1 MQFLAVI
8 LLLTL
13 TPARA
18 WAAET
23 FSMGSALLQTTWALL
38 LVVGLILAIYGIA
51 KKRLSLGKIGGSAI
65 KIVELRPIMPK
76 STLALVEIRGK
87 EYLLGISANG
97 IHLIAEVSGAA
108 KDEKPDFESLMAA
121 SK

>member
-1 MQFLAVI
+1 
-8 LLLTL
+8 
-13 TPARA
+13 
-18 WAAET
+18 
-23 FSMGSALLQTTWALL
+23 MGSALLQTTWALL

-65 KIVELRPIMPK
+65 KVVELRPIMPK

-97 IHLIAEVSGAA
+97 IHLIADVSGDANVA
-108 KDEKPDFESLMAA
+108 KPDFESLLAA